1 MKFGDTIKG
10 DASLAAVKDWI
21 NITHAEWKIDWAVTT
36 RAGTDG
42 ARDAKNP
49 TINPLTIFKETDSST
64 RYLLDAITR
73 NNYSNPKGETCVIRF
88 LSTGQGDDIN
98 QMLYQEFTFYESLI
112 TSIAFNSAAGD
123 RAVET
128 IIMNFTGVEM
138 KVYPRGAGNMARDN
152 PTAPGVPLI
161 FERYNKVASK

>member
-1 MKFGDTIKG
+1 
-10 DASLAAVKDWI
+10 
-21 NITHAEWKIDWAVTT
+21 
-36 RAGTDG
+36 
-42 ARDAKNP
+42 
-49 TINPLTIFKETDSST
+49 
-64 RYLLDAITR
+64 
-73 NNYSNPKGETCVIRF
+73 
-88 LSTGQGDDIN
+88 
-98 QMLYQEFTFYESLI
+98 MLYQEFTFYESLI